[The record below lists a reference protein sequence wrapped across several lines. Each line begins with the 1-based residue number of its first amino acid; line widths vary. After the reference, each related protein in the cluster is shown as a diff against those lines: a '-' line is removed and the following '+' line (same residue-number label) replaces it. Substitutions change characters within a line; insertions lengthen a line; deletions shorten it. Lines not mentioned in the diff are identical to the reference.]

1 MFRLLK
7 TFLLFVA
14 VALLSSCETHNPQPS
29 GLNGKWFLEEAQ
41 CYCFFEASFEF
52 KAHSLAFDTTTSTVK
67 IVSTDDVFFINK
79 SGSYA
84 YVIKGDELSI
94 NNERKYTFELS
105 DRTLKLHYKDDPLI
119 ADDELTLVY
128 ER

>member
-7 TFLLFVA
+7 TFLFLVA
-14 VALLSSCETHNPQPS
+14 VALLSSCETPNPQPS

-41 CYCFFEASFEF
+41 CFCFFEASFEF
-52 KAHSLAFDTTTSTVK
+52 RAHSLDFDTTSSTVK
-67 IVSTDDVFFINK
+67 IVSTDDVFFVNK

-84 YVIKGDELSI
+84 YEIKGDELSI
-94 NNERKYTFELS
+94 DNERKYTFELS
-105 DRTLKLHYKDDPLI
+105 DKTLKLHYKDNSMI